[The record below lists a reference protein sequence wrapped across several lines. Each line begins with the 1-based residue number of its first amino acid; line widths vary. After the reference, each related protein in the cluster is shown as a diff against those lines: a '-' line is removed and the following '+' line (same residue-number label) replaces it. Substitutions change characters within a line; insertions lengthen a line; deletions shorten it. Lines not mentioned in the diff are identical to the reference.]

1 VRSFGGV
8 SGCGNTMTMATIEE
22 IYDALESV
30 KDPEIPVISVLDL
43 GIIRDVRIDAQGGV
57 VVQLTPTFAGCP
69 AIHTMKEDILSA
81 LASKGVTS
89 SRVDVMYNEPWST
102 NLISPRGR
110 QLLKDFGLSPPP
122 AFDGMLTLEVLQN
135 AVCPKCSSNNTFMI
149 SPFGPTACR
158 AVHHCRNCQ
167 ETFEQLKP
175 L

>member
-1 VRSFGGV
+1 MLSE
-8 SGCGNTMTMATIEE
+8 AD
-22 IYDALESV
+22 IYKALQEV
-30 KDPEIPVISVLDL
+30 KDPEIPVISVLEL
-43 GIIRDVRIDAQGGV
+43 GVIRDVILGDDGSV

-69 AIHTMKEDILSA
+69 AIDYMKNNIVEVLTA
-81 LASKGVTS
+81 HGAPNC
-89 SRVDVMYNEPWST
+89 RVDVMYNEPWST

-110 QLLKDFGLSPPP
+110 ELLKEFGLSPPP

-135 AVCPKCSSNNTFMI
+135 AICPKCSSNNTFMMNA
-149 SPFGPTACR
+149 FGPTACR

>member
-1 VRSFGGV
+1 MITQDQVY
-8 SGCGNTMTMATIEE
+8 A
-22 IYDALESV
+22 ALEEV
-30 KDPEIPVISVLDL
+30 KDPEIPVISVVDL
-43 GIIRDVRIDAQGGV
+43 GVIRDVLIDANGAV

-69 AIHTMKEDILSA
+69 AIKHMKENILQV
-81 LASKGVTS
+81 LAAHGVVEG
-89 SRVDVMYNEPWST
+89 RVDVMYNEPWST

-110 QLLKDFGLSPPP
+110 VLLKDFGLSPPP

-135 AVCPKCSSNNTFMI
+135 AVCPKCASNNTFMI

-167 ETFEQLKP
+167 ETFEQFKP

>member
-1 VRSFGGV
+1 MITQDQVY
-8 SGCGNTMTMATIEE
+8 A
-22 IYDALESV
+22 ALEEV
-30 KDPEIPVISVLDL
+30 KDPEIPVISVVDL
-43 GIIRDVRIDAQGGV
+43 GVIRDVLIDANGAV

-69 AIHTMKEDILSA
+69 AINHMKENILQV
-81 LASKGVTS
+81 LAAHGVVE

-110 QLLKDFGLSPPP
+110 VLLKDFGLSPPP

-167 ETFEQLKP
+167 ETFEQFKP

>member
-1 VRSFGGV
+1 MITEAQVY
-8 SGCGNTMTMATIEE
+8 E
-22 IYDALESV
+22 ALQEV
-30 KDPEIPVISVLDL
+30 KDPEIPVISVVDL
-43 GIIRDVRIDAQGGV
+43 GVIRDVLIDVHGGV

-69 AIHTMKEDILSA
+69 AINHMKENILLV
-81 LASKGVTS
+81 LAAHGVVN

-110 QLLKDFGLSPPP
+110 VLLKDFGLSPPP

-135 AVCPKCSSNNTFMI
+135 AVCPKCSSNNTFLI

>member
-1 VRSFGGV
+1 MITQDQVY
-8 SGCGNTMTMATIEE
+8 E
-22 IYDALESV
+22 ALQEV
-30 KDPEIPVISVLDL
+30 KDPEIPVISVVDL
-43 GIIRDVRIDAQGGV
+43 GVIRDVLIDANGSV

-69 AIHTMKEDILSA
+69 AINHMKENILQV
-81 LASKGVTS
+81 LATHGVKE

-110 QLLKDFGLSPPP
+110 VLLKDFGLSPPP

-135 AVCPKCSSNNTFMI
+135 AVCPKCASNNTFMI

-167 ETFEQLKP
+167 ETFEQFKP

>member
-1 VRSFGGV
+1 MITQDQVY
-8 SGCGNTMTMATIEE
+8 A
-22 IYDALESV
+22 ALEEV
-30 KDPEIPVISVLDL
+30 KDPEIPVISVVDL
-43 GIIRDVRIDAQGGV
+43 GVIRDVLIDAKGAV

-69 AIHTMKEDILSA
+69 AINHMKENILQV
-81 LASKGVTS
+81 LAAHGVVEG
-89 SRVDVMYNEPWST
+89 RVDVMYNEPWST

-110 QLLKDFGLSPPP
+110 VLLKDFGLSPPP

-135 AVCPKCSSNNTFMI
+135 AVCPKCASNNTFMI

-167 ETFEQLKP
+167 ETFEQFKP